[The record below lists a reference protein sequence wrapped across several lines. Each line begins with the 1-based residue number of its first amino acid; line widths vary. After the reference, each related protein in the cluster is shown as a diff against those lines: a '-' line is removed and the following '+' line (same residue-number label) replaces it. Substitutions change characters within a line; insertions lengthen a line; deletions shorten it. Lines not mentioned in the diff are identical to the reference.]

1 MLVEAAAVAVIA
13 SIASGCNTDFLP
25 DDEGQPMVVVNVV
38 ATPDRELTARVTRTW
53 PHSQWPKPDVT
64 LADASVAY
72 TVNGRPC
79 GLMTFNDS
87 TKSFTAPYVPTEGDE
102 IAIEVVSEQYGTAA
116 GYTKVPRKVKID
128 HWSFTP
134 VEFTDFNGIV
144 DDGTSLSYLR
154 RLDIRYS
161 ITFTDPAGE
170 ENYYM
175 LTGRPYYEPGG
186 GISTDPIISE
196 NDTPLEAV
204 FSDRKTFI
212 VFSDRNIDGRTYTFS
227 YTCSY
232 EPFIPI
238 EEWARGRITDRMALC
253 SISRDYYLYLL
264 SVYKKYGDLNSNL
277 ENLGLSE
284 PKIIYSNVNPGI
296 GIIGSQSADSIVN
309 DVHDIVCD
317 FVGVDPD
324 YWDQKKSHKYVKRTI
339 DGSPMD

>member
-1 MLVEAAAVAVIA
+1 MDILTQISKLSRRLMLVEAAAVAVIA

-186 GISTDPIISE
+186 GISTDPMFVRPQDIHSVQRPE
-196 NDTPLEAV
+196 YRRAYLHLFLHMLLRAVYPYRGMGQRAHHRPYGPL
-204 FSDRKTFI
+204 F
-212 VFSDRNIDGRTYTFS
+212 NI
-227 YTCSY
+227 
-232 EPFIPI
+232 
-238 EEWARGRITDRMALC
+238 AR
-253 SISRDYYLYLL
+253 LL
-264 SVYKKYGDLNSNL
+264 SVSTV
-277 ENLGLSE
+277 GLQE
-284 PKIIYSNVNPGI
+284 IWR
-296 GIIGSQSADSIVN
+296 SQQQS
-309 DVHDIVCD
+309 
-317 FVGVDPD
+317 
-324 YWDQKKSHKYVKRTI
+324 
-339 DGSPMD
+339 